1 MCELG
6 PLSLKNL
13 AIELSWPGGSGGHV
27 ISMVVGSGCVVGF
40 SRLS

>member
-1 MCELG
+1 MCDLG

-27 ISMVVGSGCVVGF
+27 ISMVVGEVALLVSPV
-40 SRLS
+40 